1 MLFNLRWE
9 FLQLYSWRK
18 ILQRNIWGFWC
29 CIFTEE
35 ILFFFFAIFNFNV
48 HVIILFAEILLID
61 VSWRKG
67 KWKHLKYNDF
77 YNISYPTF
85 NRLLLV
91 DIVKSLLAAGAQPDS
106 RNSKTK
112 RTCLHEVVSNR
123 SKTLLDKSRF
133 TIIQMLTWSCIK

>member
-1 MLFNLRWE
+1 MRIPSVIFMTKNFTKKYLRILMLHI
-9 FLQLYSWRK
+9 Y
-18 ILQRNIWGFWC
+18 WGN
-29 CIFTEE
+29 T
-35 ILFFFFAIFNFNV
+35 FFFFAIFNFNV

-77 YNISYPTF
+77 YNISYPIF